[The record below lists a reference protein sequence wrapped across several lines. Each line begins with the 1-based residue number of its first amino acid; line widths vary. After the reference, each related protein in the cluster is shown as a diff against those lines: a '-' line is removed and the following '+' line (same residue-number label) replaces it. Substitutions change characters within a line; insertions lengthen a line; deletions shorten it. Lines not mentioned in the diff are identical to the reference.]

1 MSKITL
7 SQLLQYYDKI
17 EAPNRIQIVTGNND
31 WDFADELTV
40 NSKLLEPFGDSNITN
55 MSCEKSFQDG
65 SPVIRISL
73 EI

>member
-40 NSKLLEPFGDSNITN
+40 NSKLLEPFGDSNITD
-55 MSCEKSFQDG
+55 MSCEKSFKDG

-73 EI
+73 KI